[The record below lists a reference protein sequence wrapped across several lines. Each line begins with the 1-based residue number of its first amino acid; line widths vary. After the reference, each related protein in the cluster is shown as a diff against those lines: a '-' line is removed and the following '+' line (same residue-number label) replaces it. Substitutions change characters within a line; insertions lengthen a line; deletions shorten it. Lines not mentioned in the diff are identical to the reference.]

1 MCKFLQHSV
10 VTQTMLGGLSIYPPF
25 ANSLLT
31 IFCLPKNGKNLLTQL
46 LICRYDITIIIGC
59 SFWPTLCESRQ
70 LTKAIL

>member
-46 LICRYDITIIIGC
+46 LICRYDITI
-59 SFWPTLCESRQ
+59 
-70 LTKAIL
+70 